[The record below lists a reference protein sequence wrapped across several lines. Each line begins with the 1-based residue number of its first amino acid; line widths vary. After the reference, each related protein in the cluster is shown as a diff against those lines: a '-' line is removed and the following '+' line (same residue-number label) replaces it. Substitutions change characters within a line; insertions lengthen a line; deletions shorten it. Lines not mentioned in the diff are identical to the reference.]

1 MNIQRFFKPCL
12 FPRLTRQSGTIS
24 NRRLVQRPS
33 YTTQTRPFPN
43 QSRTHR
49 HPLST
54 ALIGFGLVCLGVG
67 LYNHFTSNIQ
77 KYPAS
82 IRRSLR
88 KALYYQQDKDLNL
101 ALQYFKEALHEA
113 LESPELEKNGAP
125 LTGIMIQLGTLQ
137 ERMGKLSDARYTLTL
152 GLSHLLGLEDE
163 VGEELPVQAIFQA
176 DLDRLPILEQKK
188 AVGIAQKL
196 GDITAAMKMDEE
208 AERWYEWSV
217 EHLLKVSSKPVSEY
231 EDTDQVVFDEEYMP
245 SWLTKTDVGA
255 ALEAFGTFYAS
266 RNKPNLAIHLYMRAL
281 GLKGT
286 NSCQSAV
293 LMNNIAE
300 SYANMG
306 RYEEAKLWG
315 QKGLDLVQNTT
326 TKRVNNDDE
335 LCDQTCGVLLY
346 NMGMLF
352 EQTKDKQKAAL
363 FYKSAGKHGRDFK
376 QPECIKEADR
386 ALKRIEF
393 ETQIDDTRV

>member
-266 RNKPNLAIHLYMRAL
+266 RNKP
-281 GLKGT
+281 K
-286 NSCQSAV
+286 
-293 LMNNIAE
+293 
-300 SYANMG
+300 
-306 RYEEAKLWG
+306 
-315 QKGLDLVQNTT
+315 
-326 TKRVNNDDE
+326 
-335 LCDQTCGVLLY
+335 
-346 NMGMLF
+346 
-352 EQTKDKQKAAL
+352 
-363 FYKSAGKHGRDFK
+363 
-376 QPECIKEADR
+376 
-386 ALKRIEF
+386 
-393 ETQIDDTRV
+393 